1 VIGLSGMVVAVVN
14 DVIGNGMPVLCV
26 ELFEKCLGHLLTLE
40 AELLDEA
47 VGLDLPVIGHL
58 TQVEIGANRPDG
70 IELVGTDGWLSGL
83 TVFGVDI
90 DSEPI
95 VADPF
100 LGRHRDTGM
109 SLCHT
114 GVAAVDIRVRKPS
127 SRNPHGG
134 SASSGSERVVGS
146 RPPNAER
153 RALLPD
159 VPTNTRQDLNAT
171 SEAEESHA
179 IYF

>member
-1 VIGLSGMVVAVVN
+1 
-14 DVIGNGMPVLCV
+14 
-26 ELFEKCLGHLLTLE
+26 
-40 AELLDEA
+40 
-47 VGLDLPVIGHL
+47 
-58 TQVEIGANRPDG
+58 
-70 IELVGTDGWLSGL
+70 
-83 TVFGVDI
+83 VDI

-114 GVAAVDIRVRKPS
+114 GVAAVDIGVGEPS
-127 SRNPHGG
+127 AGNPHGG

-146 RPPNAER
+146 RPTNAQR

-159 VPTNTRQDLNAT
+159 VPTNTGQDFDAT
-171 SEAEESHA
+171 SESKKSHGGLEGYITGQDTINSTA
-179 IYF
+179 KML